1 MASSKLMASS
11 TSRNSDLKRKL
22 SACGSTSSVTD
33 FLRID
38 SSSNARDNL
47 ISESVMVDAF
57 LRNAYVE
64 RNPGPD
70 QGHRPVVE
78 AESSSSTLLNAEI
91 TVLDAVGAVTPI
103 SDGEM
108 EPPRIV
114 RKTVDDVWREIV
126 AGKKSEKQPKEEMMT
141 LEDFL
146 VKAGAVEEEASAP
159 RGIVEVKE
167 EGLSRGIYAY
177 ENNSGVIGTGV
188 GVGVDVGG
196 LGRGRGKRSLSLLE
210 PLDKAAQQRQRRMI
224 KNRES
229 AARSRERK
237 QAYQVEL
244 ESMAVRLEE
253 ENEQLLKEK
262 AEQTK
267 NRLKQLMEN
276 VIPVVE
282 KRRPSRLRKVRSTQW

>member
-11 TSRNSDLKRKL
+11 ASRGSDLKRKL
-22 SACGSTSSVTD
+22 SACASTSSTTD

-38 SSSNARDNL
+38 SSSDARDNL
-47 ISESVMVDAF
+47 ASDSGMVDGF
-57 LRNAYVE
+57 LRNAYME
-64 RNPGPD
+64 RNPSTD
-70 QGHRPVVE
+70 QGHRQVVE
-78 AESSSSTLLNAEI
+78 VESNSGTLLNAEI
-91 TVLDAVGAVTPI
+91 TLLDAVGAVAPI

-126 AGKKSEKQPKEEMMT
+126 AGKKSEKKPKEEMMT

-146 VKAGAVEEEASAP
+146 VKAGAVEEQGSAA
-159 RGIVEVKE
+159 RG
-167 EGLSRGIYAY
+167 LW
-177 ENNSGVIGTGV
+177 
-188 GVGVDVGG
+188 
-196 LGRGRGKRSLSLLE
+196 RGRGKRSLSLLE

-253 ENEQLLKEK
+253 ENEQLLREK
-262 AEQTK
+262 AEQMK
-267 NRLKQLMEN
+267 KRLKQLMEN

-282 KRRPSRLRKVRSTQW
+282 KRRPPRMRRVRSMQW